1 VFAGEIELERYKYL
15 LKNIGLLT
23 VSSISTKL
31 LMFLLVPLY
40 TSILSTSD
48 YGKYDFIQSTVGIL
62 VPILTLNMYEAVMRY
77 AMDKNYS
84 ISDVFAVGIHYCII
98 GNLIVMFF
106 LFVNWLLTFNAFI
119 KEFSV
124 CFFSLFF
131 VNSLFGIISS
141 AARGLGQIKSI
152 SISGVIGSSVAIF
165 MNILCL
171 CVFKWGLD
179 GYFVANIMGILSQ
192 LVYLMVKI
200 HCWTYLSLCL
210 PGEKVKKEMLGYSIP
225 TIANSVAWW
234 VNGLADRYIIIFFC
248 DMSVNGVYSVAS
260 KIPAILNVLQGIF
273 SQAFILSA
281 VKEFDADDREGFFRK
296 TFAAYNFVLIIL
308 CSLIIC
314 FDKFLAQ
321 ILYANEFFT
330 AWKYVPFLTISII
343 FGSLSGYAG
352 SIFATI
358 KRSDYFFRCSGAGAV
373 INILMNLILVPMI
386 GALGAAIA
394 TTFSYWI
401 VYMVSMYYLNKSM
414 NVKLAQMKDNVAYLV
429 LLFQSLMLLI
439 EYEIHLLEYL
449 IQFVTVIFFIVMYFK
464 EIKWIVYKGT

>member
-1 VFAGEIELERYKYL
+1 
-15 LKNIGLLT
+15 
-23 VSSISTKL
+23 
-31 LMFLLVPLY
+31 
-40 TSILSTSD
+40 
-48 YGKYDFIQSTVGIL
+48 
-62 VPILTLNMYEAVMRY
+62 
-77 AMDKNYS
+77 
-84 ISDVFAVGIHYCII
+84 
-98 GNLIVMFF
+98 
-106 LFVNWLLTFNAFI
+106 
-119 KEFSV
+119 
-124 CFFSLFF
+124 
-131 VNSLFGIISS
+131 
-141 AARGLGQIKSI
+141 
-152 SISGVIGSSVAIF
+152 

-171 CVFKWGLD
+171 CVFKGGLD

-296 TFAAYNFVLIIL
+296 TFATYNFVLIIL
-308 CSLIIC
+308 SSLIIC
-314 FDKFLAQ
+314 FDKFMAQ

-414 NVKLAQMKDNVAYLV
+414 HVKLAQMKDNVAYLV

-439 EYEIHLLEYL
+439 EYEIYLLEYL
-449 IQFVTVIFFIVMYFK
+449 IQFVAVIFFIAMYFK